1 MAKEKQRPRDIIEIP
16 DSKIEQL
23 ARCLL
28 PEMQRFY
35 VSDEGNKDFEI
46 WMSEQAKKTNE

>member
-1 MAKEKQRPRDIIEIP
+1 MAKEIQRPLNIIEIP

-28 PEMQRFY
+28 QEMQRFFA
-35 VSDEGNKDFEI
+35 SEEGNNEFKI
-46 WMSEQAKKTNE
+46 WKSEQAKKTNE